1 MIEFVRQAR
10 MPGILTLPATCVA
23 SEHSA
28 GWFAII
34 PSAGWSFFC
43 LTALRVGG
51 ARGERRT
58 DSSRGR
64 HFPATPIP
72 WRECSAG
79 AGVMNRP
86 LQHAGTTRWRSTAE
100 QWRDPKICT
109 FLRGSVLKIFSER
122 RMVPIIALVSKFRGA
137 SKGGRKRDSWIFFP
151 CNSHAV
157 ALKTKQ
163 DFEYGSC
170 LGGKALIATAEGAS
184 AETDCLF
191 SFDTKRSTISHST
204 GILCKRAAWECHQH

>member
-1 MIEFVRQAR
+1 MSPQAASSPSVGPSHQWMGVWRSTLELLIPMIEFVRQAR

-122 RMVPIIALVSKFRGA
+122 RMVPIIAL
-137 SKGGRKRDSWIFFP
+137 
-151 CNSHAV
+151 
-157 ALKTKQ
+157 
-163 DFEYGSC
+163 
-170 LGGKALIATAEGAS
+170 
-184 AETDCLF
+184 
-191 SFDTKRSTISHST
+191 DTM
-204 GILCKRAAWECHQH
+204 